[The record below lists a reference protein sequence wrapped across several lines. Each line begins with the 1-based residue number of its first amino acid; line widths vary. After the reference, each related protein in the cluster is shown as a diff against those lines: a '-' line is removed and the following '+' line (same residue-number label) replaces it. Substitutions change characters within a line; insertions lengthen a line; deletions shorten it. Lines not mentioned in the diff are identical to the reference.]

1 MGVMTISQN
10 WQQRSSYVPEFVAS
24 DRFQKARQEFGM
36 GMREFSKYTQL
47 SMRQI
52 QQAETKGHKVKDF
65 VYTVYAAKTNV
76 DYNWLL
82 TGEGPNGPSGAGFG
96 EELPGLDSNQEPI
109 GSHSSNVISLFRGV
123 PKPPWFLEPHPPD
136 TKETVRKSQSA
147 QSDNKTESP
156 KVGPEVSNVHYL
168 NLDSP
173 RRAA

>member
-10 WQQRSSYVPEFVAS
+10 WQQKKSWVPEWVSA

-52 QQAETKGHKVKDF
+52 QQAETKGFKVKDY

-82 TGEGPNGPSGAGFG
+82 TGIATEPIDSD
-96 EELPGLDSNQEPI
+96 EKDLLLGLDSNQEPI
-109 GSHSSNVISLFRGV
+109 GSLLAYQIRKANGSRNY
-123 PKPPWFLEPHPPD
+123 KYLE
-136 TKETVRKSQSA
+136 
-147 QSDNKTESP
+147 
-156 KVGPEVSNVHYL
+156 
-168 NLDSP
+168 
-173 RRAA
+173 RAA